1 MAGIT
6 NAPFRTLC
14 REQGAG
20 LFVSEMV
27 TARALIERRP
37 ETLRMIV
44 PGKGEWPRSVQL
56 YSVDPTTMRAA
67 VTMLGKE
74 NLADHIDMNFGC
86 PVPKVT
92 RKGGGAALP
101 FKRKLFSNIV
111 QAAVEA
117 AKPFGIP
124 VTVKMRIGIDSDHET
139 YLEAAKSAADLGV
152 AWVALHA
159 RTAAQM
165 YEGKAD
171 WSAITRLVDHLKPT
185 GVPVLGNGDIW
196 SGSDAVAMIE
206 QTGCAGVVVGR
217 GCLGRP
223 WLFTDLV
230 ASLKGED
237 KQITPT
243 LHEVREVMFRHAQLI
258 VEYLESEDR
267 GMRDIRKHMAWY
279 LKGFRVPREIR
290 HDLGMVSSLQEMRD
304 LLDQL
309 EQQPYPVEIGEKPRG
324 RTSHGRAPTL
334 PDGWLNDPDELVHV
348 ELEDAF
354 SGGQMFL
361 FRWIRRTITIIVI
374 LALVGPTYAVAQVW
388 RAANNPIVREADV
401 IVVLG
406 AAQLNGK
413 PGEALEARLV
423 EAKRIFDLGLAP
435 TIITVGG
442 GAPGDRT
449 TEGAS
454 GKYWLRMNGIVAS
467 KITAVEV
474 GRDTLQSTK
483 AYTKIMKKR
492 FVSDVIIVT
501 DAYHCK
507 RAMTMANDEGVVS
520 TCSPVQTGPN
530 TLENSGYRYLIREAA
545 AYLSYITVGR
555 RGINVSDRLPDA
567 DIVTKV
573 LP

>member
-1 MAGIT
+1 MVSTSFTRLLKPLLLPLASGDHYIDPPVVLAPMAGIT

-14 REQGAG
+14 REKGAG

-44 PGKGEWPRSVQL
+44 PGKDEWPRSVQL

-67 VTMLGKE
+67 VTMIGKE

-111 QAAVEA
+111 GAAVEA

-171 WSAITRLVDHLKPT
+171 WSAIARLVEHLKPT

-196 SGSDAVAMIE
+196 SGHDAINMIE
-206 QTGCAGVVVGR
+206 ESGCAGVVVGR

-230 ASLKGED
+230 SALKGEG
-237 KQITPT
+237 KQVTPT
-243 LHEVREVMFRHAQLI
+243 LHEVREVMFRHANLI

-267 GMRDIRKHMAWY
+267 GMRDMRKHMAWY

-290 HDLGMVSSLQEMRD
+290 HDLGMVSSLQEMRN

-309 EQQPYPVEIGEKPRG
+309 EDQPYPTEVGEKPRG
-324 RTSHGRAPTL
+324 RTSHGRPPTL

-354 SGGQMFL
+354 SGG
-361 FRWIRRTITIIVI
+361 
-374 LALVGPTYAVAQVW
+374 
-388 RAANNPIVREADV
+388 
-401 IVVLG
+401 
-406 AAQLNGK
+406 
-413 PGEALEARLV
+413 
-423 EAKRIFDLGLAP
+423 
-435 TIITVGG
+435 
-442 GAPGDRT
+442 
-449 TEGAS
+449 
-454 GKYWLRMNGIVAS
+454 
-467 KITAVEV
+467 
-474 GRDTLQSTK
+474 
-483 AYTKIMKKR
+483 
-492 FVSDVIIVT
+492 
-501 DAYHCK
+501 
-507 RAMTMANDEGVVS
+507 
-520 TCSPVQTGPN
+520 
-530 TLENSGYRYLIREAA
+530 
-545 AYLSYITVGR
+545 
-555 RGINVSDRLPDA
+555 
-567 DIVTKV
+567 
-573 LP
+573 